1 MGLTEEGGSGN
12 GTDCDL
18 VMFSFFCRISVG
30 KAAMHILCGL
40 VCSLVP
46 SYGWF
51 VALRFSFSVYQVC
64 LVPRHSYLVLPRVW
78 ERDYCLYV
86 CVCVCVSLVP
96 RLSQNANMYRVE
108 SLVSFLH
115 KHDVIKIGPKQK
127 GNVLH
132 IVQPTTLQRPIA
144 RYV

>member
-1 MGLTEEGGSGN
+1 MVCCAEILFLCLPSLSRSQTLLLGFAKGL
-12 GTDCDL
+12 GTRL
-18 VMFSFFCRISVG
+18 
-30 KAAMHILCGL
+30 
-40 VCSLVP
+40 
-46 SYGWF
+46 
-51 VALRFSFSVYQVC
+51 
-64 LVPRHSYLVLPRVW
+64 LPI
-78 ERDYCLYV
+78 

-108 SLVSFLH
+108 SLVPFLH

-132 IVQPTTLQRPIA
+132 IVQPTTLQRLVA